1 MKAELLN
8 TIIEGLG
15 LIFSPDMDDMKI
27 PEIMTLIGDKIDIS
41 GNFGTI
47 DGDIKL
53 NIKNLQK
60 TLFKYKD
67 IG

>member
-1 MKAELLN
+1 MKAQFLN

-27 PEIMTLIGDKIDIS
+27 PEIMTLIGEKIDIS
-41 GNFGTI
+41 INFGTI

-53 NIKNLQK
+53 NLKNLQK

-67 IG
+67 MG

>member
-1 MKAELLN
+1 MKAQFLN

-41 GNFGTI
+41 INFGTI

-67 IG
+67 MG

>member
-15 LIFSPDMDDMKI
+15 LIFSPDMGDMKI

-67 IG
+67 MG